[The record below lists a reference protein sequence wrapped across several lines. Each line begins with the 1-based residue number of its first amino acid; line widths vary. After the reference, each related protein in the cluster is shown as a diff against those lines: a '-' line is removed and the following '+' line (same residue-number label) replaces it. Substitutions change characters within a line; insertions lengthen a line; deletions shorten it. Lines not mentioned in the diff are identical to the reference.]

1 MSKHRTSI
9 LSSLL
14 IIASFLTGCSPQ
26 HSEPDPKN
34 LPIQL
39 QPTPGTP
46 YQASENPTADERSG
60 DSSNGF
66 SLSSV
71 PAYSGEASVEIN
83 GDIPYFSDSDSSRRW
98 IHSLRDLQS

>member
-1 MSKHRTSI
+1 MSKNRTSI

-46 YQASENPTADERSG
+46 YQASENPTADQQPRLSP
-60 DSSNGF
+60 NG
-66 SLSSV
+66 L
-71 PAYSGEASVEIN
+71 
-83 GDIPYFSDSDSSRRW
+83 
-98 IHSLRDLQS
+98 